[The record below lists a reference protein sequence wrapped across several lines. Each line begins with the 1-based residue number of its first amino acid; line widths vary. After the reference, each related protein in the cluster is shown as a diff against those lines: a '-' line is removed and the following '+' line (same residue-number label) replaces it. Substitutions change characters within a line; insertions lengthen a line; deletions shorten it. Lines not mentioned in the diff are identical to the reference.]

1 MESAAMVN
9 PLLPRAGSL
18 RCNRIQI
25 DGDFV
30 TITVESMAR
39 MCPCPVCGRAARRV
53 HSRYTRKL
61 ADLPWQ
67 GSTVRW
73 RLLARRLFCDTPGC
87 PRRIFVERLQDVA
100 APYARN
106 TGRLDS
112 ALSCIAFACGG
123 EGGARLA
130 DDLGMPISPD
140 TLLRRIRNS
149 PSGRSTTPRV
159 LGIDDWAK
167 RKGQRYGTILC
178 DLEQHRPIDM
188 LDDRTAETLVGWLR
202 AHPGVEVITRD
213 RAGFYARGATDGAPR
228 AIQVADRFHL
238 MQNLRHALV
247 RMLEHRHRHL
257 VAIARETAATRQTV
271 ASTRSAPEP
280 WQIAPGPGPT
290 RQSTQREVR
299 RSRRLERYQKV
310 IELHGTG
317 ISQRRIARQLGINR
331 GTVGRYLRVG
341 TFAERAPRKYARK
354 VDSFADYLRHLWME
368 GCHNAAQLARELR
381 NRGFTGSYCSVR
393 RYVAGWDRA
402 DANSA
407 DGTSPLQ
414 PPVAHPPSVNRL
426 AWTLLNE
433 PGTLDDDKRQFT
445 ETLFRKFPEI
455 SHVSMLAREFH
466 DLARHRRGDALDD
479 WIARASDHAVPREL
493 RVFAQGLKSD
503 YLAVKAAFTTD
514 WSNGQV
520 EGQVNRLKLIK
531 RQMYGRA
538 KFDLL
543 RKRVLYAG

>member
-1 MESAAMVN
+1 MVN
-9 PLLPRAGSL
+9 PLLPRAGGL

-25 DGDFV
+25 DGGFV

-73 RLLARRLFCDTPGC
+73 RLLSRKLFCDTPCC
-87 PRRIFVERLQDVA
+87 PRRILVERLPDVA
-100 APYARN
+100 PPYARN
-106 TGRLDS
+106 TGRLDA

-140 TLLRRIRNS
+140 TLLRRIRSS
-149 PSGRSTTPRV
+149 PSRCFTTPRV

-188 LDDRTAETLVGWLR
+188 LDDRAAETLVSWLR

-213 RAGFYARGATDGAPR
+213 RAGFYARGASDGAPQ

-238 MQNLRHALV
+238 MQNLRDALV
-247 RMLEHRHRHL
+247 RMLERRHRQL
-257 VAIARETAATRQTV
+257 VVAAREIAAVRDTT
-271 ASTRSAPEP
+271 ASTPTVDP
-280 WQIAPGPGPT
+280 PPDIPT
-290 RQSTQREVR
+290 RAPPHRSTQSEAR

-317 ISQRRIARQLGINR
+317 ISQRHIARQLGINR

-341 TFAERAPRKYARK
+341 TFPERAPRKYARK
-354 VDSFADYLRHLWME
+354 VDPFADYLRRRWRE
-368 GCHNAAQLARELR
+368 GCHNAARLAQELR
-381 NRGFTGSYCSVR
+381 DRGFVGSYCSVR
-393 RYVAGWDRA
+393 RYVAGWNRA
-402 DANSA
+402 GASNS
-407 DGTSPLQ
+407 DGTFPLQ
-414 PPVAHPPSVNRL
+414 PRLVHPPSVNRL
-426 AWTLLNE
+426 AWTLLKQAE
-433 PGTLDDDKRQFT
+433 AHDDDERMFT
-445 ETLFRKFPEI
+445 EALFQRCPELDHAA
-455 SHVSMLAREFH
+455 SLAREFH
-466 DLARHRRGDALDD
+466 ELARDRRSDVLDD
-479 WIARASDHAVPREL
+479 WIERATDQAVPREL
-493 RVFAQGLKSD
+493 RVFAQGLTSD
-503 YLAVKAAFTTD
+503 YSAVKAAFTAD

-543 RKRVLYAG
+543 RKRVLHAG